1 MHHRLVHRSPSDL
14 SQTGLTAARLIV
26 AVAMLLGMMTLVPQ
40 GAGAQADESAGTY
53 ESPSFGYTLE
63 WDADQWT
70 VDGEAEADSNGGRDF
85 LALSDTDGTTQ
96 FFAEGSEDSW
106 SDTSDCVDTLFPELN
121 VDVADGELVDDANG
135 DPFKVDED
143 NHSAAA
149 YLIPVKLDSGKTQD
163 LVLLVECWA
172 DPGSDLIVGFSS
184 RSGLIDNYGTDG
196 YGLIQPIIA
205 SLPFANSQGD
215 NATPVVRNDATP
227 ESSANARSARPSA
240 SDAEASPEPSR
251 SRRSGSSA
259 RPSASDEASP
269 EPSRSHRSSASARPS
284 ANDGT
289 PAAGGA
295 GADENAGTYESQ
307 TYGYTLAWKSGN
319 WTVEADNETNPD
331 YPRDYLQLFN
341 VDQTSVLYIE
351 GTDGE
356 WTDTDACV
364 RSLLDEVKVNTRSD
378 ATVDDPETGDPYE
391 VSENDRS
398 AAAYTLTQDGTDITV
413 LADCRQDP
421 GSDLIVGFTSI
432 SNEVDDYFG
441 VEYPAVEEILNSLEF

>member
-1 MHHRLVHRSPSDL
+1 MHHRLVHQSPRDPSR
-14 SQTGLTAARLIV
+14 TGLTVARLIV
-26 AVAMLLGMMTLVPQ
+26 AVAMLFGTMAVGLQ
-40 GAGAQADESAGTY
+40 GAGAQADEAAGTY

-70 VDGEAEADSNGGRDF
+70 VDGELEADTNSDRDF

-96 FFAEGSEDSW
+96 LFAEGSEDSW
-106 SDTSDCVDTLFPELN
+106 SDTSDCVDTLFPELG

-135 DPFKVDED
+135 DPFEIDD
-143 NHSAAA
+143 DDHSAAA
-149 YLIPVKLDSGKTQD
+149 YLIPVKLDSGDTQD
-163 LVLLVECWA
+163 QVLLVECWA

-184 RSGLIDNYGTDG
+184 RSGLVDSYGTDG
-196 YGLIQPIIA
+196 YGLIEPIIA
-205 SLPFANSQGD
+205 SLPFANSGQGGS
-215 NATPVVRNDATP
+215 ATPVAEESGTPVASDDATP
-227 ESSANARSARPSA
+227 EAT
-240 SDAEASPEPSR
+240 
-251 SRRSGSSA
+251 
-259 RPSASDEASP
+259 DEGTP
-269 EPSRSHRSSASARPS
+269 V

-289 PAAGGA
+289 PVAGG
-295 GADENAGTYESQ
+295 GADENAGTYTSP
-307 TYGYTLAWKSGN
+307 TYGYTLAWDAGN
-319 WTVEADNETNPD
+319 WTVDTDNESNPD

-356 WTDTDACV
+356 WDDTDACV
-364 RSLLDEVKVNTRSD
+364 SSLLDEVNVNTRSD
-378 ATVDDPETGDPYE
+378 AAVDDPETGDPYE
-391 VSENDRS
+391 ISENDRS
-398 AAAYTLTQDGTDITV
+398 AAAYTTSQDGTDITV